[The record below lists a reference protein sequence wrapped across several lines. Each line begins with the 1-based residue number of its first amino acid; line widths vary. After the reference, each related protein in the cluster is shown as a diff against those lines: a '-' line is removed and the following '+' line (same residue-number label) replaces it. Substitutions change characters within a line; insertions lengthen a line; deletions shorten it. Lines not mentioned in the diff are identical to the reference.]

1 MKEGNTPLTP
11 GMIAL
16 FAGVGGLVV
25 GSVVVF
31 AAMRNQAPKT
41 VLPTDAPAVAAKPPA
56 TLPDPLD
63 AAPREEPV
71 DPAAAAATDP
81 AAPPEEVPN
90 SAAPNQAPPTIP
102 PPTSQ
107 INGTL
112 GPQGAIPK
120 GTDPLIPPTPDVN
133 LREPEVRLVRLN
145 VYTADPERSQSD
157 LAAALKPLGGQVRTF
172 ADFGNPSHT
181 PSAGMLVLL
190 PDAGVEKLVN
200 LVHSQN
206 GNVAEQSWLTTIA
219 SRQAR
224 LEDDVQAALFDFKAQ
239 RQSLLVK
246 YFEDATPVK
255 EVDEAIAKIED
266 SIQKLRIPS
275 KSQNLAAVKI
285 TFGPRG

>member
-1 MKEGNTPLTP
+1 MKEGNQQLTP

-31 AAMRNQAPKT
+31 AAMRNQAPKV
-41 VLPTDAPAVAAKPPA
+41 VLPAGEPAPVASAPPAVV
-56 TLPDPLD
+56 PD
-63 AAPREEPV
+63 PV
-71 DPAAAAATDP
+71 DPASAEDPGAAADGAGETAP
-81 AAPPEEVPN
+81 GTSPTTQPSGPGAAPTV
-90 SAAPNQAPPTIP
+90 P

-107 INGTL
+107 ISGTL
-112 GPQGAIPK
+112 GPANGLPS
-120 GTDPLIPPTPDVN
+120 GTDPLIPPSPDVT

-145 VYTADPERSQSD
+145 VYTANPEEAQEELVRS
-157 LAAALKPLGGQVRTF
+157 LKPLGGQIRTF
-172 ADFGNPSHT
+172 ADYGNPAHT
-181 PSAGMLVLL
+181 PSIGMLILI
-190 PDAGVEKLVN
+190 PEEGVEKLVN
-200 LVHSQN
+200 LVHAQN
-206 GNVAEQSWLTTIA
+206 GNVAEQSWKTTVA

-224 LEDDVQAALFDFKAQ
+224 LEDDVQAALFDLKAQ

-266 SIQKLRIPS
+266 SIKKLHIPAEA
-275 KSQNLAAVKI
+275 QQRAAVKI